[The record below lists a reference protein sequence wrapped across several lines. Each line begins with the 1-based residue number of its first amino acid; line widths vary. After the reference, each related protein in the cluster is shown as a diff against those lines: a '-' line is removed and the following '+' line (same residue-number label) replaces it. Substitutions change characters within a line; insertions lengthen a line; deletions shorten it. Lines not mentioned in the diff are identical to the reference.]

1 MLHAPFTAGTALL
14 IAAGVASATLA
25 DPILTISQESA
36 WDGAYTAK
44 IRIENPA
51 GQAPVD
57 GWQLQW
63 DGGPDITS
71 MWSAVYAVDG
81 SISTAS
87 NESWNSS
94 IAAGE
99 AVEFGF
105 TVNGVWPPAFPSLT
119 FNGSAA
125 EMGGLDSG
133 SGGGGDGG
141 QGGGSNPNCPH
152 DTDNDGRVD
161 VSDLLLLI
169 QSWGTCSDPSNC
181 ASDFD
186 DDGTVGIYDLMS
198 LLAVYGNCQ
207 GGGGPDGD
215 ARVVAYYIEWG
226 IYGRDY
232 QPSDI
237 PIDKITHL
245 NYAFANIDADGRI
258 AIGDSYAAI
267 DKSYP
272 GDTWDQPYRGTYNQ
286 INNVLKAQ
294 YPHLKTLISVGGW
307 TWSGRFSDVA
317 LNDASRSLFAESCV
331 DFIRTY
337 NFDGVDIDWEYP
349 VCCGLSGNTY
359 RPEDRLNYTLL
370 MQELRQQLDAAGTMD
385 SKDYL
390 LTIAAAGGVDKLA
403 NYDLAGIAAQCDWVN
418 TMSYDFMGAWDL
430 SITGHH
436 SALHANPDNPSPND
450 NVRLH
455 YNAVGSVQPWL
466 NAGVAANKIVLG
478 VPFYSRAW
486 GGVPDIDGGLFQSA
500 TSVPPGTWDDWS
512 SGDTGINDFTEIET
526 MIASG
531 AYTRYW
537 DDQAKVPWLYSS
549 TQHGGHFVS
558 YDDAE
563 SMQYKV
569 EYVNSTGLGG
579 VMIWEITADR
589 NQTLLDVIGAKL
601 TQP

>member
-1 MLHAPFTAGTALL
+1 MLQTPFTAGTALL

-57 GWQLQW
+57 GWELQW
-63 DGGPDITS
+63 DGGPDIAS

-87 NESWNSS
+87 NESWNGG

-99 AVEFGF
+99 AVEFGL

-119 FNGSAA
+119 FNGIAV
-125 EMGGLDSG
+125 EMGGLDGG
-133 SGGGGDGG
+133 SGGGDGG

-169 QSWGTCSDPSNC
+169 QSWGTCIDPSNC

-186 DDGTVGIYDLMS
+186 NDGTVGIYDLMS
-198 LLAVYGNCQ
+198 LLAVYGDCA
-207 GGGGPDGD
+207 GDGGPDGD

-317 LNDASRSLFAESCV
+317 LNDASRALFAESCV

-349 VCCGLSGNTY
+349 VCCGLNGNTY

-370 MQELRQQLDAAGTMD
+370 MQELRQQLDAAGAVD
-385 SKDYL
+385 SKTYL
-390 LTIAAAGGVDKLA
+390 LTIASAGGVDKLA
-403 NYDLAGIAAQCDWVN
+403 NYDLAGIAQQCDWIN

-450 NVRLH
+450 DVRLH

-466 NAGVAANKIVLG
+466 NAGVEANKIVLG
-478 VPFYSRAW
+478 VPFYSRTW

-512 SGDTGINDFTEIET
+512 SGATGINDFTEIET

-537 DDQAKVPWLYSS
+537 DDQAKVPWLYSP

-563 SMQYKV
+563 SMQYKID
-569 EYVNSTGLGG
+569 YVNSTGLGG

-589 NQTLLDVIGAKL
+589 NQTLLDVIGAGL